1 MIDGSPPSR
10 LRQAFDWIDSQL
22 PQTCEAVLRWCR
34 QNSWSMNA
42 DGLAAMS
49 ELLVADFDVLDLP
62 VERVDLAPWKTINES
77 GGEQWHPSTQ
87 ALLWHFQP
95 QVSRRALLLIH
106 YDTVYPPSND
116 SVPPVLDSPPNT
128 RSARL
133 RGPGVADAKGG
144 IAVIRLAMQA
154 ILKFD
159 LAGELG
165 LTVVLNPD
173 EEVGSPAS
181 AALFERLAPDF
192 EFALVFEPTLPDGS
206 LVANRKGTANFTAVL
221 RGRSAHAGRNI
232 TQGRNAVV
240 HAAKLAIELDQW
252 NRSRDFLSTSS
263 AQDDLTI
270 NVGRINGGGALN
282 KVPDLATLGFNVRV
296 RSPQDVDAILAQ
308 LKEIERRYSSEEGY
322 TCEIHGHFHSPP
334 KCIDE
339 LAPFDA
345 LRKRVTAAAA
355 LAGREVR
362 WCDTGG
368 ACDGNKLAALG
379 LPNID
384 TMGPTGGNLHSSD
397 EYCEAGSLATAAKTV
412 VALIAAE
419 GGRCDE

>member
-1 MIDGSPPSR
+1 MIDGSAPSHLR
-10 LRQAFDWIDSQL
+10 LAFDWIDSQL

-42 DGLAAMS
+42 SGLAAMS
-49 ELLVADFDVLDLP
+49 DLLVADFDVLDLP

-77 GGEQWHPSTQ
+77 GGEQWHPSAQ
-87 ALLWHFQP
+87 ALLWYFQP
-95 QVSRRALLLIH
+95 QSPRRALLLIH
-106 YDTVYPPSND
+106 YDTVYPPSD
-116 SVPPVLDSPPNT
+116 DPVPTVLDSPPDT
-128 RSARL
+128 SPARL

-154 ILKFD
+154 IRKFD

-181 AALFERLAPDF
+181 ASLFERLAPEF
-192 EFALVFEPTLPDGS
+192 EFALVFEPALPDGS
-206 LVANRKGTANFTAVL
+206 MVTNRKGTANFTAVV
-221 RGRSAHAGRNI
+221 RGRSAHAGRNLN
-232 TQGRNAVV
+232 QGRNAVV

-252 NRSRDFLSTSS
+252 NRSRDFLPTSS

-270 NVGRINGGGALN
+270 NVGKIIGGGPLN
-282 KVPDLATLGFNVRV
+282 QVPDLATLGFNVRV
-296 RSPQDVDAILAQ
+296 RFPQDVDAVLAQ
-308 LKEIERRYSSEEGY
+308 LKAIERRYSSDEGY

-334 KCIDE
+334 KRIDE
-339 LAPFDA
+339 LALFDA
-345 LRKRVTAAAA
+345 LRKRVAAAAA
-355 LAGREVR
+355 LAGRQVR

-384 TMGPTGGNLHSSD
+384 TMGPIGGNLHSND

-419 GGRCDE
+419 GRRIDE

>member
-1 MIDGSPPSR
+1 MSD
-10 LRQAFDWIDSQL
+10 L
-22 PQTCEAVLRWCR
+22 
-34 QNSWSMNA
+34 
-42 DGLAAMS
+42 LAN
-49 ELLVADFDVLDLP
+49 DFGVLDLP
-62 VERVDLAPWKTINES
+62 VERVDLAPWKSISES
-77 GGEQWHPSTQ
+77 GDEQWQPSAQ

-95 QVSRRALLLIH
+95 QSPRRGLLLIH
-106 YDTVYPPSND
+106 YDTVYPPSQEQ
-116 SVPPVLDSPPNT
+116 VQPVLDALPITS
-128 RSARL
+128 SARL

-206 LVANRKGTANFTAVL
+206 LVANRKGTANFTAVV
-221 RGRSAHAGRNI
+221 RGRNAHAGRNI
-232 TQGRNAVV
+232 AQGRNAVV

-270 NVGRINGGGALN
+270 NVGKISGGGPLN
-282 KVPDLATLGFNVRV
+282 QVPDLATLGFNIRV
-296 RSPQDVDAILAQ
+296 RSPGAVDAVLAQ
-308 LKEIERRYSSEEGY
+308 LKAIERRYSAEEGY

-345 LRKRVTAAAA
+345 LRERVAAAAA
-355 LAGREVR
+355 LAGRAVR

-384 TMGPTGGNLHSSD
+384 TMGPIGGNLHSND
-397 EYCEAGSLATAAKTV
+397 EYCEARSLATAAKTV

-419 GGRCDE
+419 GGRFDE